1 MSVPF
6 CPKWSV
12 ELIELD
18 TIDRQMIALL
28 RHNAREAIA
37 TLAQKLDISRTT
49 ARARLKRLLDSGV
62 IEGFTIK
69 GDVNRAN
76 LVKAIMLVKIEGTK
90 SESVVRELN
99 RIPEV
104 VDLYSTSGQWDS
116 IVMLETDS
124 LQNFDA
130 LLRRIASLT
139 GVKVT
144 ETSLMLTSRRTIR

>member
-1 MSVPF
+1 MSGPF

>member
-1 MSVPF
+1 MSRPF
-6 CPKWSV
+6 CPKWSA
-12 ELIELD
+12 ELVELD

-28 RHNAREAIA
+28 RHNAREPIA

-49 ARARLKRLLDSGV
+49 ARARLKRLLDGGV

-116 IVMLETDS
+116 IAMLETDS

-130 LLRRIASLT
+130 LLRRIAGLT